1 MPSHPKLCQPGLH
14 TSSSTSHADIYFVS
28 NASLPKTATIIWEW
42 TKWSQAAVLPPYFTN
57 FCDDFRG
64 AKYTVLPGD
73 RVHLLGFRFRNIDE
87 FIDSIGRIGRLPGFR
102 AIKWLS
108 VEQLFFDKYPSM
120 ASLSEAFG
128 DPRLGGIRELTLQL
142 FHGVAVEFPAPVL
155 IALLAHCKC
164 LEHVH
169 FRGCGLSNGKSNSL
183 RGCEMWQ
190 HWLSLSHGK
199 PYAVVEERSIE
210 TITFEDV
217 DCQRMEDVL
226 AFVSAPESPFNLGGL
241 RCLSIPSLTDL
252 EPPSDSFC
260 ATLKQIL
267 IKVREHLEVLRLSFT
282 LRDDCESDYSL
293 PAGARWLTSTS
304 VMALPRLRTLGLYVG
319 KSAQRG
325 TEVLR
330 WGAEILSNETVAP
343 SIEIGFASASMRWSW
358 KDELQQDREE
368 DTSLVNLVKRKHGV
382 DQDVHEELSDLF
394 SSFDGLDEILA
405 ARIAQGAVTNLQII
419 GLSRNDSGV
428 DWNEVLQSTF
438 FPRSVN
444 KSQLWR
450 IPSSVY
456 R

>member
-1 MPSHPKLCQPGLH
+1 MPSRRKLCQPGLH
-14 TSSSTSHADIYFVS
+14 TSSSISHTDVYFVS

-42 TKWSQAAVLPPYFTN
+42 TQWSQAEVLPPYFTD

-64 AKYTVLPGD
+64 VKYTDLPGD

-87 FIDSIGRIGRLPGFR
+87 FIDSIGLIGRFPGFQD
-102 AIKWLS
+102 IKRLS

-128 DPRLGGIRELTLQL
+128 DPRLGKIKELTLQL

-155 IALLAHCKC
+155 IALLAHCKR

-169 FRGCGLSNGKSNSL
+169 FRGCGLSNGNSNSL

-190 HWLSLSHGK
+190 HWLALSHGK
-199 PYAVVEERSIE
+199 NYAVIEERSIE
-210 TITFEDV
+210 TISFEDV

-226 AFVSAPESPFNLGGL
+226 AFVSASESPFNLGGL

-267 IKVREHLEVLRLSFT
+267 IRVREHLEVLRLSFT
-282 LRDDCESDYSL
+282 LRDDL
-293 PAGARWLTSTS
+293 
-304 VMALPRLRTLGLYVG
+304 VALPRLRTLGLYVG
-319 KSAQRG
+319 KRAQRG

-343 SIEIGFASASMRWSW
+343 SIEIGFASASMQWYW
-358 KDELQQDREE
+358 QDELQQHCEE
-368 DTSLVNLVKRKHGV
+368 DMSLVNLVKRRHGV
-382 DQDVHEELSDLF
+382 DQDIHEELSDLF

-405 ARIAQGAVTNLQII
+405 ARVAQGAVKNLRII
-419 GLSRNDSGV
+419 GPSRNDSGL

-438 FPRSVN
+438 FPRSVD
-444 KSQLWR
+444 KSRL
-450 IPSSVY
+450 
-456 R
+456 